1 MKISKMRRIKR
12 PNSTQKKLK
21 MSKVEVLATSVLY
34 QLSKL
39 KNGEHISIPDS
50 DIISICK
57 EVKKILIS
65 QPVLL
70 NLESPITVFGDLHGQ
85 YFDMQAF
92 LLKSGQP
99 PEKQI
104 LFLGDYVDRGKHSIE
119 ILLTLFCFKIKYPE
133 RIWALRGNHECKE
146 ISKLYGFQEE
156 CISRYSEA
164 MWDTFNDVFDYFP
177 IAAIIGGKIF
187 CVHGGLSPQLSEL
200 SQIAAMQRPI
210 QIPERGLIVDLL
222 WSDPSPSHDGWHESD
237 RGTSFTFGPDVV
249 DAFLA
254 KNNFDLICRAHQ
266 VTAKGY
272 EFPFFPNKSTVTVF
286 SAPCYCN
293 EYNNCGAFMNVAKD
307 LRCSFSVTEPN
318 PPPGKILLCVP
329 EYRDF

>member
-1 MKISKMRRIKR
+1 MK
-12 PNSTQKKLK
+12 
-21 MSKVEVLATSVLY
+21 KVDTLATSVLH

-39 KNGEHISIPDS
+39 KPGKLSSLPIT
-50 DIISICK
+50 DIQILCK
-57 EVKKILIS
+57 EVKRIIMS

-70 NLESPITVFGDLHGQ
+70 NLEAPCTIFGDLHGQ
-85 YFDMQAF
+85 YYDMYGF
-92 LLKSGQP
+92 LQKAGMP

-104 LFLGDYVDRGKHSIE
+104 LFLGDYVDRGKNSIE
-119 ILLTLFCFKIKYPE
+119 ILLTLFCLKIKFPE
-133 RIWALRGNHECKE
+133 KIWTLRGNHECKE
-146 ISKLYGFQEE
+146 ISKQYGFHEE
-156 CISRYSEA
+156 CMTRYDESI
-164 MWDTFNDVFDYFP
+164 WDTFNDVFDYFP

-200 SQIAAMQRPI
+200 SQIATMQRPI
-210 QIPERGLIVDLL
+210 TIPERGLIADLV
-222 WSDPSPSHDGWHESD
+222 WADPSPSHDGWHESD
-237 RGTSFTFGPDVV
+237 RGTSYTFGPDVV

-272 EFPFFPNKSTVTVF
+272 EFPFFPNRSTVTVF

-293 EYNNCGAFMNVAKD
+293 EYNNCGAIMSVAKD
-307 LRCSFSVTEPN
+307 LRCSFVVIEPD
-318 PPPGKILLCVP
+318 PPAGKILLSVP